1 MSRKKK
7 SRKIP
12 SNGPVR
18 LSQDKLKEMRALKE
32 QRVKKTKGA
41 KPGSRN
47 APDLVE
53 EQNQTSHSGSS
64 DKRIGS
70 KQPVS
75 LVPSAPEPKV
85 EMKRNLKP
93 VVELKKV
100 VQPELTPEQE
110 LEELE
115 NDVRLL
121 KLVERHE
128 GGEMLTG
135 KDAKY
140 FNSRIARHQV
150 LCKLLG
156 LEDEDEFDDEDDFGE
171 ESNSDFD
178 QYLSN
183 DLASEWL
190 DDDEDEDK

>member
-1 MSRKKK
+1 
-7 SRKIP
+7 
-12 SNGPVR
+12 
-18 LSQDKLKEMRALKE
+18 
-32 QRVKKTKGA
+32 
-41 KPGSRN
+41 
-47 APDLVE
+47 
-53 EQNQTSHSGSS
+53 
-64 DKRIGS
+64 
-70 KQPVS
+70 
-75 LVPSAPEPKV
+75 
-85 EMKRNLKP
+85 
-93 VVELKKV
+93 
-100 VQPELTPEQE
+100 
-110 LEELE
+110 
-115 NDVRLL
+115 
-121 KLVERHE
+121 
-128 GGEMLTG
+128 MLTG

>member
-18 LSQDKLKEMRALKE
+18 LSKDKLKEMRALKE
-32 QRVKKTKGA
+32 QRVKKPKGA

-47 APDLVE
+47 APELLDSD
-53 EQNQTSHSGSS
+53 TKKASS
-64 DKRIGS
+64 APKDKRVGS
-70 KQPVS
+70 KKAVPLVAPAAQPQ
-75 LVPSAPEPKV
+75 V

-93 VVELKKV
+93 TVELKKAKE
-100 VQPELTPEQE
+100 PELTPEQE
-110 LEELE
+110 LEALE
-115 NDVRLL
+115 NDERLL

-128 GGEMLTG
+128 QGEMLTG

-156 LEDEDEFDDEDDFGE
+156 IEDEDEFEDDFETEG
-171 ESNSDFD
+171 SSDFD
-178 QYLSN
+178 KYLSD
-183 DLASEWL
+183 DLANEWL
-190 DDDEDEDK
+190 DDEDEK

>member
-53 EQNQTSHSGSS
+53 EQNQTSHSGSR

-70 KQPVS
+70 KKPVS
-75 LVPSAPEPKV
+75 LVPVAAEPKV

-128 GGEMLTG
+128 GGEMLNG

>member
-47 APDLVE
+47 APDALSNDT
-53 EQNQTSHSGSS
+53 QKAGSAAK
-64 DKRIGS
+64 DKRVGS
-70 KQPVS
+70 KKAVP
-75 LVPSAPEPKV
+75 LVAPATEPKI

-93 VVELKKV
+93 VAELKKAV
-100 VQPELTPEQE
+100 EPELTPEQE
-110 LEELE
+110 LEALE
-115 NDVRLL
+115 NDERLL

-128 GGEMLTG
+128 QGEMLTG

-156 LEDEDEFDDEDDFGE
+156 IEDEEEFEDDFSDE
-171 ESNSDFD
+171 DSNSDFD

-183 DLASEWL
+183 DLANEWL
-190 DDDEDEDK
+190 DDDEDK

>member
-1 MSRKKK
+1 MSRTKK
-7 SRKIP
+7 SRKSP

-47 APDLVE
+47 APDLLDSE
-53 EQNQTSHSGSS
+53 IQNSQSGSR

-70 KQPVS
+70 KKPVP
-75 LVPSAPEPKV
+75 LIATAAEPKV

-93 VVELKKV
+93 TIELKKV
-100 VQPELTPEQE
+100 VQPEFTPEQE
-110 LEELE
+110 LEALE

-128 GGEMLTG
+128 GGELLTG

-150 LCKLLG
+150 LCELLG
-156 LEDEDEFDDEDDFGE
+156 LEDEDEPEIEDDFSDE
-171 ESNSDFD
+171 DNSNSDFD

-183 DLASEWL
+183 DLANEWL
-190 DDDEDEDK
+190 DDEEDK

>member
-32 QRVKKTKGA
+32 QRVKKSKGA

-47 APDLVE
+47 APDALSNDT
-53 EQNQTSHSGSS
+53 QKASS
-64 DKRIGS
+64 ATKDKRVGS
-70 KQPVS
+70 KKAVP
-75 LVPSAPEPKV
+75 LVAPAAEPKI

-93 VVELKKV
+93 VAELKKAV
-100 VQPELTPEQE
+100 EPELTPEQE
-110 LEELE
+110 LEALE
-115 NDVRLL
+115 NDERLL

-128 GGEMLTG
+128 QGEMLTG

-156 LEDEDEFDDEDDFGE
+156 IEDEEEFEDDFSDE
-171 ESNSDFD
+171 DSNSDFD

-183 DLASEWL
+183 DLANEWL
-190 DDDEDEDK
+190 DDDEDK